1 MDAPLSWTS
10 APPRLDAPPPHAPP
24 SHALPDMVV
33 RRSPTGFALCDPLLE
48 ALVGAPALPLPFT
61 PLAAPDEVVAHL
73 RRNNPTRLV
82 RFDPDP
88 LGDSSPATH
97 ASAPAS
103 RTDR

>member
-10 APPRLDAPPPHAPP
+10 APPRLDAPPHRGTPARD
-24 SHALPDMVV
+24 AQPDMVV
-33 RRSPTGFALCDPLLE
+33 RRSPTGFVVCCPLLA

-61 PLAAPDEVVAHL
+61 PEVDPAAVVAHL

-88 LGDSSPATH
+88 IGDA
-97 ASAPAS
+97 
-103 RTDR
+103 